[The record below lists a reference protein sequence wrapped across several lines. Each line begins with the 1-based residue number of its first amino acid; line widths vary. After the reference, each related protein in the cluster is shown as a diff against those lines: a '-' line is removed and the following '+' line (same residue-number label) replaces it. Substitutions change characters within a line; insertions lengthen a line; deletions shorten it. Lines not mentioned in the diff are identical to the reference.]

1 MPFTARSLV
10 EWTDSVQILEIFDV
24 ATILHLVPINKEIEA
39 MLEFGERIT
48 AHNCEEFWRQHIFTF
63 LGDINY

>member
-1 MPFTARSLV
+1 MPFTARSLA
-10 EWTDSVQILEIFDV
+10 EWTGRVQILEIFDV
-24 ATILHLVPINKEIEA
+24 TTILYLVPINKEIEA

-48 AHNCEEFWRQHIFTF
+48 VHNCKEFWRQHTFTF